1 MSTIHSIVSSSQ
13 PAAGERGLPRS
24 ESNDEG
30 HHRFEEVMRSESGDD
45 TKGLSDQKA
54 EQTKE
59 NDENSTFEEQPVGED
74 QSAETDG
81 NEDAANSEHIE
92 EKVVHEELPAELSFQ
107 VTLTAPTPVI
117 PEKTTA
123 VQPDLE
129 SLPHGGILALQKEV
143 KPSPKHQQAPL
154 QGLDLQKSKVKAP
167 AFASLTQDVQKAPD
181 LSYRSFIDSSSMAL
195 EASEPTPK
203 VVQPSQDQAIKS
215 PKIAPSGA
223 LKSADASANQVR
235 LESAISP
242 KVVATTVVQDI
253 TLPVDPTQSV
263 DRVRMVEAILKAGGG
278 ELRQMSNKVLQLKL
292 NPPEL
297 GRVQIRVEQRGNEL
311 VMQFE
316 VERVEALRAF
326 QEMLPSLEFSLAQ
339 ASGETVNIELRQTD
353 DFSMMDESLSEDEL
367 ASSEEEAPTA
377 EDTEETEDEAPLEIL
392 RDGSTVQVT
401 A

>member
-1 MSTIHSIVSSSQ
+1 
-13 PAAGERGLPRS
+13 
-24 ESNDEG
+24 
-30 HHRFEEVMRSESGDD
+30 
-45 TKGLSDQKA
+45 
-54 EQTKE
+54 
-59 NDENSTFEEQPVGED
+59 
-74 QSAETDG
+74 
-81 NEDAANSEHIE
+81 
-92 EKVVHEELPAELSFQ
+92 
-107 VTLTAPTPVI
+107 
-117 PEKTTA
+117 
-123 VQPDLE
+123 
-129 SLPHGGILALQKEV
+129 
-143 KPSPKHQQAPL
+143 
-154 QGLDLQKSKVKAP
+154 
-167 AFASLTQDVQKAPD
+167 
-181 LSYRSFIDSSSMAL
+181 MAL